1 MNVKI
6 ENMITAYG
14 GKQMSLSLALSLAA
28 AFILCLAGA
37 SRAGGGES
45 EIRNYQGKKLSSFY
59 REYDNSIRGPQHL
72 EVKSYRLVVDG
83 EVETPL
89 QLSYREVLALPQ
101 HQRLVT
107 MPCVEGWS
115 EDLLYQG
122 VLLKDILDRA
132 RPRKGAA
139 YVVFHGADGYT
150 TGLRLDYLIEAGAL
164 LAFKINGLTLDAK
177 RGFPF
182 QLVAPHK
189 LGYKWAKW
197 IVRLELSRAR
207 RLGYWE
213 KRGYSDQAD
222 SER

>member
-1 MNVKI
+1 
-6 ENMITAYG
+6 
-14 GKQMSLSLALSLAA
+14 MSLSLMLSLLAA
-28 AFILCLAGA
+28 LVLCLAAPGA
-37 SRAGGGES
+37 ARGGEK
-45 EIRNYQGKKLSSFY
+45 EIRTYQGKKLSPFH
-59 REYDNSIRGPQHL
+59 REYDNSIRGPQQ
-72 EVKSYRLVVDG
+72 VDAATYRLTVDG
-83 EVETPL
+83 EVENPL
-89 QLSYREVLALPQ
+89 SLSYREVLALP
-101 HQRLVT
+101 HHERLVT

-122 VLLKDILDRA
+122 VLLQDILKRA

-139 YVVFHGADGYT
+139 YLVFHCADGYT
-150 TGLRLDYLIEAGAL
+150 TGLELDYLQRAGAL

-182 QLVAPHK
+182 QLVVPHK

-197 IVRLELSRAR
+197 IVRLELTRAR

-222 SER
+222 TER